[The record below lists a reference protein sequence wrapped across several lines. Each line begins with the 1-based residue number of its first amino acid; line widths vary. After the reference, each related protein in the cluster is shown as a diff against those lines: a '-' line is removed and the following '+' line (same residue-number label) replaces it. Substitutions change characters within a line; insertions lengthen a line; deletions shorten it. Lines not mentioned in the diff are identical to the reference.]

1 MKHNIGTSPVDADR
15 SRRQADQLGTTD
27 GTKNYPPYSPGA
39 EPAPDYRREAFHH
52 EAETTDALT
61 RAGHLVEQRRDDDD
75 KVAKETTRTA
85 ALTSDTRDRRL
96 AVSNSRQ
103 RLAGFIDAL
112 PYNALTVPLPKWA
125 AWVILLG
132 LGLATGGA
140 TTAALMSAT
149 AETQSLSWVIGA
161 GIALATV
168 MGAAGV
174 GRLLRERDLS
184 DMKGDHFAAVTRR
197 GTAVILAGILGLACV
212 AFGVAELRSA
222 ASRSDAVRQARAG
235 QITTF
240 GTAPAPTARSAAPS
254 IRSVG
259 WWVWL
264 FFETGLITAA
274 VSIEYVTSNARTEE
288 KERREVEVSDTED
301 DYSASKREL
310 SDHAGGLMTALSSRA
325 DRDASVHL
333 LGSAHRE
340 WAHTQT
346 AVYRGSNL
354 ATRGQAGD
362 PFAKNLPGPAAP
374 GTPPAPGTPA
384 AVTPAAIAVLIDFIG
399 RDLHLL
405 PRPAVPVADEVAED
419 KPAEQE
425 DPADPL
431 VVLRAA
437 MAELGQA
444 PEQPKLEAPARAHT
458 PGEETVLDPMAQ
470 AKAKALRDAQAA
482 GGKAETESSAPEAA
496 EPAPVSGGEAT
507 TESPAPEAAEPAP
520 LPSTTVPTNGKD
532 PVLS

>member
-1 MKHNIGTSPVDADR
+1 MKHNVGTSAVDADR
-15 SRRQADQLGTTD
+15 SRRQAEQLGTTD
-27 GTKNYPPYSPGA
+27 GTKNYPPHSPGA
-39 EPAPDYRREAFHH
+39 EPAPDYRQEAFRH

-61 RAGHLVEQRRDDDD
+61 RAGHLAEQRPEDDD
-75 KVAKETTRTA
+75 KVARQTARTA

-96 AVSNSRQ
+96 AVSNARQ
-103 RLAGFIDAL
+103 RLAGFVDAL
-112 PYNALTVPLPKWA
+112 PYNALAVPLPKWA

-140 TTAALMSAT
+140 TTAALVSAT
-149 AETQSLSWVIGA
+149 DEAQSLSWVIGA
-161 GIALATV
+161 GIALATI

-197 GTAVILAGILGLACV
+197 GTAVILAGTLGLACV

-222 ASRSDAVRQARAG
+222 ASRADAVRQARAG

-240 GTAPAPTARSAAPS
+240 GTAPAPTARPAAPS
-254 IRSVG
+254 TRSVG

-264 FFETGLITAA
+264 LFETGLITAA
-274 VSIEYVTSNARTEE
+274 ASIEYLTSNARTEQ
-288 KERREVEVSDTED
+288 KERLEAEVSDTED
-301 DYSASKREL
+301 NYSASKRDL

-362 PFAKNLPGPAAP
+362 PFAKSLPEPAAP
-374 GTPPAPGTPA
+374 GTPPTPVIPA
-384 AVTPAAIAVLIDFIG
+384 ALAVLIDFIG

-405 PRPAVPVADEVAED
+405 PKLPGPVTDGAAEERTAGHD
-419 KPAEQE
+419 

-437 MAELGQA
+437 MVELSQA
-444 PEQPKLEAPARAHT
+444 PGQPKLEAPARAHA

-470 AKAKALRDAQAA
+470 AKAQALGEARAA
-482 GGKAETESSAPEAA
+482 GGGKAEAESSAPESEEPAPVSGGEATTESSAPEAA
-496 EPAPVSGGEAT
+496 EPAPVPSAT
-507 TESPAPEAAEPAP
+507 VA
-520 LPSTTVPTNGKD
+520 TNGNH